1 MVPNSGSFVYHG
13 GTQETLRDQVPE
25 TMDSVSNTDPNFFLV
40 PFFCKVSSYFQ
51 VVETAS

>member
-40 PFFCKVSSYFQ
+40 PFL
-51 VVETAS
+51 